1 MKKIV
6 ANRDGDKVK
15 ITIYSAGEP
24 MWQKTVSVEDCGDVD
39 KIRELFDK
47 EMLEQEGGDRLD
59 SNEIEEL
66 KVQLKE
72 ALA

>member
-39 KIRELFDK
+39 KVRELLDK
-47 EMLEQEGGDRLD
+47 ELLEQEGGERLD
-59 SNEIEEL
+59 LNEIEEL
-66 KVQLKE
+66 KIQIKE
-72 ALA
+72 ALS

>member
-15 ITIYSAGEP
+15 ITIYSAGEKKKK
-24 MWQKTVSVEDCGDVD
+24 KTVSVEDCGDVD
-39 KIRELFDK
+39 KIRELLDK
-47 EMLEQEGGDRLD
+47 EMLEQEGGERLD